1 MYSEAD
7 YSVNDYRY
15 YELYHHGIM
24 GQKWGRKNGPP
35 YPLGPSDHSAN
46 EKKAGWRQSLDKRGG
61 FAARTVDRIDRHI
74 DTISDIARNV
84 KESKGLRR
92 KASELA
98 GHGAMRTIAKNN
110 AITEQ
115 KLAKHSKTKLGKRLH
130 EVRAENASSMGDYHE
145 GRRKVWEHNA
155 FIGAMADLTPRSF
168 DAQYLNTKYK
178 RLSGRQTTIGGEA
191 FNRILTGGAAGIAM
205 DAVYLARSN
214 KKKKKK

>member
-7 YSVNDYRY
+7 YSINDYRY

-61 FAARTVDRIDRHI
+61 LAARTVDRIDRHI

-84 KESKGLRR
+84 KETKGLRG

-98 GHGAMRTIAKNN
+98 GHGAMRTIARNN

-115 KLAKHSKTKLGKRLH
+115 KLANHSKTKLGKRLH
-130 EVRAENASSMGDYHE
+130 EVRAENASSMADYHE
-145 GRRKVWEHNA
+145 GRKKVYEHNA
-155 FIGAMADLTPRSF
+155 LIGLAADLTPRTF
-168 DAQYLNTKYK
+168 DSQYLNTKYK
-178 RLSGRQTTIGGEA
+178 RLSGRETTHGKQA
-191 FNRILTGGAAGIAM
+191 LDNILTGGAAGIAM
-205 DAVYLARSN
+205 DAIYLHKNRKKNN
-214 KKKKKK
+214 KK